1 MPSVR
6 AQLNDKQKE
15 SNDSIDYQYLYILH
29 KDYMRI
35 AQTASAESDGLCK
48 ALLILLTLPPI
59 LPPRLI
65 IIARMV
71 LDFDSIFTGVDC
83 PAYIALSKLPLAVD
97 ERFNIYPLTTTV
109 ITRAGTEKYGY
120 LCCTWPAWDW

>member
-1 MPSVR
+1 
-6 AQLNDKQKE
+6 
-15 SNDSIDYQYLYILH
+15 
-29 KDYMRI
+29 MRI

-48 ALLILLTLPPI
+48 ALLILLTLTLPPI

-83 PAYIALSKLPLAVD
+83 PAYMALSKLPLVFD
-97 ERFNIYPLTTTV
+97 GRFIIYRLTATV
-109 ITRAGTEKYGY
+109 ITQSGTEKH
-120 LCCTWPAWDW
+120 